1 MEDECMNLVMFMSP
15 LNLCAIVEFKY
26 QSSVIANRNR
36 INNRQPKAIIKFGEQ
51 FVTL

>member
-1 MEDECMNLVMFMSP
+1 MNLEMFISP
-15 LNLCAIVEFKY
+15 LNHCATVEFKY

-36 INNRQPKAIIKFGEQ
+36 INNRQPKAIIKLGEQ